1 MLVYPQGLISH
12 LMNQYFRGC
21 NMANSDIREKLQ
33 HPRRSLGNRHRSQAE
48 KFLKIS
54 NEDANLSWAEQ
65 SAQQA
70 VLYDF
75 TNPDNWVTLTKI
87 KILRNDKVGIRAV
100 LEELFTILGR
110 DPELLNQLKNIDL
123 THNGMDLLSAGLN
136 VDPLDPDKWAKDVLD
151 NKEKIK
157 IFSERVESLDLRD
170 VRANVLFSRRI
181 ERLRDNGDE
190 NLFIHLSRIILAQ
203 RPSNHETWNELGKL
217 HERRG
222 EYDDAWF
229 CYDQAQ
235 TYFPTLPVRDRYKL
249 RMEAKMDGGD
259 IIPWKEPIVKNRV
272 DFLKKMENMATPRN
286 YVENL
291 EELKSKG
298 TNIDIYQRIND
309 LRAQNN
315 LSGAFFL
322 SRQLAAEGD
331 ERGIKLVKEIMEEM
345 SDEI

>member
-1 MLVYPQGLISH
+1 MIIKSFEL
-12 LMNQYFRGC
+12 N
-21 NMANSDIREKLQ
+21 KL
-33 HPRRSLGNRHRSQAE
+33 
-48 KFLKIS
+48 K
-54 NEDANLSWAEQ
+54 
-65 SAQQA
+65 
-70 VLYDF
+70 
-75 TNPDNWVTLTKI
+75 
-87 KILRNDKVGIRAV
+87 
-100 LEELFTILGR
+100 
-110 DPELLNQLKNIDL
+110 LKNHKFYLFYGD
-123 THNGMDLLSAGLN
+123 NEGLKEETIKN
-136 VDPLDPDKWAKDVLD
+136 LFEKNYQGKIHRYEEKEVLD
-151 NKEKIK
+151 NKEKIQ
-157 IFSERVESLDLRD
+157 IFSERVKSLDLRD

-298 TNIDIYQRIND
+298 TNKPKILSSKENSF
-309 LRAQNN
+309 LRKILHTFMMNP
-315 LSGAFFL
+315 L
-322 SRQLAAEGD
+322 
-331 ERGIKLVKEIMEEM
+331 
-345 SDEI
+345 

>member
-1 MLVYPQGLISH
+1 
-12 LMNQYFRGC
+12 
-21 NMANSDIREKLQ
+21 MADIDITGKLQ

-54 NEDANLSWAEQ
+54 ENNENISWAEQ
-65 SAQQA
+65 SAKQA

-75 TNPDNWVTLTKI
+75 TNPENWQTLTKI
-87 KILRNDKVGIRAV
+87 KILKGDENGVRAV

-110 DPELLNQLKNIDL
+110 DPELLNQLKNVDL
-123 THNGMDLLSAGLN
+123 TSNGMDLLHAGLEI
-136 VDPLDPDKWAKDVLD
+136 DPLDPDKWAKNVLGID
-151 NKEKIK
+151 NQIENFKH
-157 IFSERVESLDLRD
+157 RVETLDLRD

-190 NLFIHLSRIILAQ
+190 ELFIHLSRILLAQ

-217 HERRG
+217 HERRA
-222 EYDDAWF
+222 EYDEAWF

-235 TYFPTLPVRDRYKL
+235 TYFPTLQVRDRYKK
-249 RMEAKMDGGD
+249 RMEAKMDGEK

-272 DFLKKMENMATPRN
+272 EFLRKMQNMATPKN

-291 EELKSKG
+291 DAEDNEEK
-298 TNIDIYQRIND
+298 NVDIYQRIAN
-309 LRAQNN
+309 LREKGN

-322 SRQLAAEGD
+322 SRQLAAEGN
-331 ERGIKLVKEIMEEM
+331 EMGTRLVKEIMEEM
-345 SDEI
+345 TDEN